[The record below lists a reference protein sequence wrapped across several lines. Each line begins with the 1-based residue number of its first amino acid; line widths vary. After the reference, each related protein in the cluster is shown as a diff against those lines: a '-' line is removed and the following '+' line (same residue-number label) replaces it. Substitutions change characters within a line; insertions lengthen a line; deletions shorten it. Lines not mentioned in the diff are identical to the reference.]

1 MEDKNDADKV
11 SRTSQSDAGPAM
23 PGLPEG
29 YDGVSVAKGLLRS
42 IRAGGLGT
50 LSLAGGFPFTSL
62 VNVATDYDGQPILLM
77 SGLSAHTKNLAQDDR
92 ASLLLV
98 QTGKGDPL
106 AHPRLTLVGHCQR
119 VTEPEIRARLRSR
132 FLARHPKS
140 ALYVDFPD
148 FGFFLLKITSAHLNG
163 GFAKAADYT
172 GSNIVTD
179 LSQAGELIEIEPQ
192 ALAHMNEDHPQSIR
206 LYATKLA
213 GEKDGAWR
221 VSGIDPEGL
230 DLAHGDLTARITFP
244 RSIHDGAALRAI
256 LSELAQKAREKP

>member
-1 MEDKNDADKV
+1 MDNKNG
-11 SRTSQSDAGPAM
+11 SDNSSPETQAKSAPAM
-23 PGLPEG
+23 PGLPQG
-29 YDGVSVAKGLLRS
+29 YDGVAIAKGLLRG

-62 VNVATDYDGQPILLM
+62 VNVATDYDGRPILLM
-77 SGLSAHTKNLAQDDR
+77 SGLSAHTKNLNQDDR

-98 QTGKGDPL
+98 QNGKGDPL

-119 VTEPEIRARLRSR
+119 VTEPDQRARLRAR

-148 FGFFLLKITSAHLNG
+148 FGFFLLNPTSAHLNG

-172 GSNIVTD
+172 GPEILTD
-179 LSQAGELIEIEPQ
+179 LNEAGELIEIEPQ
-192 ALAHMNEDHPQSIR
+192 ALAHMNEDHPQSLR

-213 GEKDGAWR
+213 GEKDGVWR
-221 VSGIDPEGL
+221 ASGIDPDGL
-230 DLAHGDLTARITFP
+230 DLAHGDLTARIAFP
-244 RSIHDGAALRAI
+244 RRICDGGALRAV
-256 LSELAQKAREKP
+256 LAELAQQAREKA